1 MFCRRLRRQP
11 LQPPPNRADQF
22 NERASTLD
30 GAGIGESQMNSCLV
44 YFAKTNTCPIP
55 DAEFF
60 QLKDTDTRLYAKN
73 KAAGVR
79 ILAGDL
85 LFEIIEAPMNIAEQL
100 LDHSSESEFWGEPE
114 ILFLMPTKAQSF
126 QTWKL
131 INVAPVDDFEQAVQT
146 LRVLA
151 EQSEQDPNQIPKIL
165 PRMLDLFQSKQPP
178 AEKAA

>member
-1 MFCRRLRRQP
+1 
-11 LQPPPNRADQF
+11 
-22 NERASTLD
+22 
-30 GAGIGESQMNSCLV
+30 MNSCLV
-44 YFAKTNTCPIP
+44 YFAKTTMKSIP
-55 DAEFF
+55 DGELF

-79 ILAGDL
+79 IIAGDL

-114 ILFLMPTKAQSF
+114 ILFLMPTKSQSF

-131 INVAPVDDFEQAVQT
+131 INVAPIEDYEKCVQT

-151 EQSEQDPNQIPKIL
+151 EQTEQDPNQIPKIL
-165 PRMLDLFQSKQPP
+165 PRMLDLFQSKSP
-178 AEKAA
+178 ADQAA